1 MLHIVIKSL
10 TYILGVSLE
19 VQDEIIEGAAVVG
32 FQNKV

>member
-10 TYILGVSLE
+10 TYISGVSLE